1 MHEPLDFL
9 VEPNDNKVH
18 GYVYRK
24 KSVSAFS
31 WEKRRR
37 YKSQLVME
45 AVATNIHSI
54 QCGS

>member
-31 WEKRRR
+31 WKKRRR

-45 AVATNIHSI
+45 AAATNIHSI